1 MTAISPEFAAKLKEE
16 RAAAFRDD
24 RLKAR
29 FLSYRLNLPSQDSS
43 QMLLTIEDWAEVTG
57 REVPE
62 AEGRPIVGVDLGG
75 GRAWSAAVAMFPSG
89 RIDALAVCPG
99 IPDIEAQ
106 ERRDRVASGT
116 YRRLADT
123 GRKESGHACCSM

>member
-1 MTAISPEFAAKLKEE
+1 
-16 RAAAFRDD
+16 
-24 RLKAR
+24 
-29 FLSYRLNLPSQDSS
+29 
-43 QMLLTIEDWAEVTG
+43 MLLTIEDWAEVTG